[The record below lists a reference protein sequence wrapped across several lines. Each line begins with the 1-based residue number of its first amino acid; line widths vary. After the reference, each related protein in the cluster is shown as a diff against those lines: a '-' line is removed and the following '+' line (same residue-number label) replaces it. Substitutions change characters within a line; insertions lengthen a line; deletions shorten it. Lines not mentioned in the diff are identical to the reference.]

1 MNMGRI
7 TGSGMDRICLLNSIV
22 SLAEGDCSHG
32 MGKVRGRLQSESA
45 GGEP

>member
-1 MNMGRI
+1 MNMV
-7 TGSGMDRICLLNSIV
+7 TGSGMARIRLPNSIV